1 MNALDGVPFKVP
13 KGFVMDT
20 EPHPVPELSVPD
32 CRELLLGTMVGEF
45 ECLALSLDLTS
56 EAEPLGPVL

>member
-1 MNALDGVPFKVP
+1 MNALDGVPFKVS

-32 CRELLLGTMVGEF
+32 CRELLLGTMVS
-45 ECLALSLDLTS
+45 ECLTLLLALRP
-56 EAEPLGPVL
+56 EAEPLGPVS